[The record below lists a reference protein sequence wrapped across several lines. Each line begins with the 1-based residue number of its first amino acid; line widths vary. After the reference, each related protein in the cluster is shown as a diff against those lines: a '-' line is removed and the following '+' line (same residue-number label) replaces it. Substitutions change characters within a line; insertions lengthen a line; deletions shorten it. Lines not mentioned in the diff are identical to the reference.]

1 MATPLWYR
9 MYVVDSSTSGVAAGN
24 THTRC
29 EPMTLEYRYTL
40 YVLISALAGAAGL
53 ILTEVLLRAY
63 AISVLSI
70 AIQANLVGG
79 LFLLLSSKIQGS
91 RGWRVW
97 PLADWFRLLVAS
109 SATFAAAFLLLYKA
123 VDLIGSTKTTLL
135 GRLEVVLIVALAVIF
150 LGERWTRRHWLALG
164 LALLG
169 ATVVNF
175 DTAAFNLQFG
185 LGELMSLGAVL
196 SFSVGIIL
204 LKSLVDRQDGQLVT
218 GFGLLLGAALLTP
231 VALVEDVSLNT
242 IADVGGL
249 AALLLFVRGL
259 FLGISWVTYNV
270 AMKHIGASRC
280 SVLFLTLVLFTVVL
294 QVGIDAVAPGLG
306 LQIPGNLPM
315 SILGGLIICG
325 AVFLIHR
332 QP

>member
-1 MATPLWYR
+1 M
-9 MYVVDSSTSGVAAGN
+9 
-24 THTRC
+24 
-29 EPMTLEYRYTL
+29 
-40 YVLISALAGAAGL
+40 
-53 ILTEVLLRAY
+53 
-63 AISVLSI
+63 
-70 AIQANLVGG
+70 
-79 LFLLLSSKIQGS
+79 
-91 RGWRVW
+91 W

-204 LKSLVDRQDGQLVT
+204 LKSLVDR
-218 GFGLLLGAALLTP
+218 
-231 VALVEDVSLNT
+231 
-242 IADVGGL
+242 
-249 AALLLFVRGL
+249 
-259 FLGISWVTYNV
+259 
-270 AMKHIGASRC
+270 
-280 SVLFLTLVLFTVVL
+280 
-294 QVGIDAVAPGLG
+294 
-306 LQIPGNLPM
+306 
-315 SILGGLIICG
+315 
-325 AVFLIHR
+325 
-332 QP
+332 